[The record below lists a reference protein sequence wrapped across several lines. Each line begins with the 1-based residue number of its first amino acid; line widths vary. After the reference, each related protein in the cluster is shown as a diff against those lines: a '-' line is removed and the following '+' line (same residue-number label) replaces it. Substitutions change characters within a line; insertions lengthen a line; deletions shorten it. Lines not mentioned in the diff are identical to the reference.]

1 MGEKHPRRGGGSA
14 GDEEKLSGC
23 EDVAPGTV
31 RREAR
36 RERGTKDPGA
46 GKHRAS
52 AISGRTQRP
61 DAGESGGP
69 WKPGWGNGAGEGDGH
84 IREIRPQI
92 SQILRKLSVYSSEQ
106 LSAPQAQKYDGNDTN
121 EPLNTLVQTQ

>member
-1 MGEKHPRRGGGSA
+1 MKTWRLELSDGKRAEKEGRRTLEQGSTERPLSVGEPSGLTQGSRGG
-14 GDEEKLSGC
+14 
-23 EDVAPGTV
+23 PGN
-31 RREAR
+31 
-36 RERGTKDPGA
+36 
-46 GKHRAS
+46 
-52 AISGRTQRP
+52 Q
-61 DAGESGGP
+61 AGET
-69 WKPGWGNGAGEGDGH
+69 GAGEGDGH